1 MLADYQQA
9 LADLTGS
16 PELCVRVRED
26 PALVHERYGL
36 TDREWRRLVA
46 IVQHRGMECACMLYR
61 ANRLAPL
68 VLTLPDLCRA
78 LGADLRAVASDYW
91 AAFPETNVHVFVEA
105 DRFCGFLRRQLAEGR
120 ALPAGVAAALDKEGG
135 RVAAQLLGSR
145 TEQTEAAAAQSS

>member
-1 MLADYQQA
+1 MLAEFQQA

-16 PELCVRVRED
+16 PELCVRVRRN
-26 PALVHERYGL
+26 PALLHERYRL
-36 TDREWRRLVA
+36 TEPEWRRVVA

-68 VLTLPDLCRA
+68 VLCLPGLCRV

-105 DRFCGFLRRQLAEGR
+105 DRFCGFVRRQLAGGR
-120 ALPAGVAAALDKEGG
+120 RLAAGVAAALEQEGE
-135 RVAAQLLGSR
+135 RVAAQLRASR
-145 TEQTEAAAAQSS
+145 TEETAGAARPG

>member
-16 PELCVRVRED
+16 PDLCVRVRKD
-26 PALVHERYGL
+26 PALLQGCYSL

-68 VLTLPDLCRA
+68 VLTLPGLCRA
-78 LGADLRAVASDYW
+78 LGTDLRAVASDYW

-105 DRFCGFLRRQLAEGR
+105 DRFCGFVRRQLAAGR
-120 ALPAGVAAALDKEGG
+120 ELPAGVAAALDEEGE
-135 RVAAQLLGSR
+135 RVA
-145 TEQTEAAAAQSS
+145 EQFAHSHTEAPEGAVQSS